1 MITGPGPVAGAWVV
15 WAEPSGPAS
24 VDTPSAADAGA
35 AMMANIHPIDSTVAI
50 RRIHRLR
57 FMGFVTIVFILPP
70 VVVAE
75 I

>member
-1 MITGPGPVAGAWVV
+1 
-15 WAEPSGPAS
+15 
-24 VDTPSAADAGA
+24 
-35 AMMANIHPIDSTVAI
+35 MMANIHPIDSTVAI

-57 FMGFVTIVFILPP
+57 FMGFVSIVFILPP